1 MTSAD
6 SILEQS
12 KFADS
17 LRVTRRA
24 ESARLVGPDISSRTC
39 RLHINQIVKQI
50 EPAKVRWIVGDVF
63 DDLLRLLERLQP
75 VAGQLQ
81 KVDKA
86 EETFALFHHIHDAAS
101 TLVKSISEEALTC
114 EALSEDL
121 FDTLDGITF
130 AVSHDL
136 ERVFE
141 TKLPEAVE
149 ENTGRVVVGK
159 LFRAHDMLTNC
170 LQQATI
176 SLAKVFEPELGATK
190 LFGNS
195 DMHYRQS
202 IQLCGD
208 LTTLLNLVK
217 ACGETRAE
225 PAFTNLTA
233 GIEKFRND
241 GMECLRYSD
250 CPQFEGFCEK
260 IQLATTQEE
269 LQPVLHQFLCYVETL
284 LSQVKMRA
292 VLANEFPLELERV
305 DLEQLPS
312 PGRNSTAQSYS
323 RKDFEEDSANEDS
336 YLIAV

>member
-1 MTSAD
+1 MTLAD
-6 SILEQS
+6 STLKQS
-12 KFADS
+12 TFADS

-24 ESARLVGPDISSRTC
+24 ESARLVDTDISARSC
-39 RLHINQIVKQI
+39 RLHVNQIVKQI
-50 EPAKVRWIVGDVF
+50 EPPKVRRIVGDVF
-63 DDLLRLLERLQP
+63 DDLLRLLERLRP
-75 VAGQLQ
+75 IESQLRS
-81 KVDKA
+81 VDKA

-130 AVSHDL
+130 AISHDL

-141 TKLPEAVE
+141 TKLPGAVE

-176 SLAKVFEPELGATK
+176 SLAKVFEPELRGTK

-195 DMHYRQS
+195 DIHYRQS

-208 LTTLLNLVK
+208 LSTLLKLVE

-225 PAFTNLTA
+225 PAFANLTA

-250 CPQFEGFCEK
+250 CPQFEGFCEN

-292 VLANEFPLELERV
+292 VLANEFPLEFERV

-312 PGRNSTAQSYS
+312 PVRNNTAQSYL
-323 RKDFEEDSANEDS
+323 RNDFEEDSATEDS